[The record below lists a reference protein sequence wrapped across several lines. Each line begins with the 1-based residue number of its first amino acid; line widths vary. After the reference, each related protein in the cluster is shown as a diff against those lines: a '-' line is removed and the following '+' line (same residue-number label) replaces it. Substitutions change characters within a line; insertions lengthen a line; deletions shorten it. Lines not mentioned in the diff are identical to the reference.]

1 MASPV
6 AHTFAG
12 FWTFLILAA
21 QRKVR
26 LCEQW
31 RQYFPQLG
39 ILVLLANLPDVDF
52 FIGHHRGPTHS
63 LAAAVFVALAFSWV
77 WQITPGAWQSAAFY
91 FIAYGSHLLI
101 DLVTGTKLGWNNTSH
116 GVPLFWPAADISSPL
131 ILVYGVRQN
140 PSLWSM
146 DNVWSAF
153 YELLVF
159 GAITVVIL
167 ALRSRKMQNCC

>member
-21 QRKVR
+21 QRKIR
-26 LCEQW
+26 LSEQW
-31 RQYFPQLG
+31 RQYLPHLG

-63 LAAAVFVALAFSWV
+63 LAAAVLVALAFSWV
-77 WQITPGAWQSAAFY
+77 WQITAGLWQSAAFY
-91 FIAYGSHLLI
+91 FTAYGSHLLI
-101 DLVTGTKLGWNNTSH
+101 DLVTGSELGWNNTSH
-116 GVPLFWPAADISSPL
+116 GIPLFWPVAAEMRSPL
-131 ILVYGVRQN
+131 VLVFGVRQN
-140 PSLWSM
+140 PSVWGM
-146 DNVWSAF
+146 DNVWSAL

-167 ALRSRKMQNCC
+167 VLRARKVQTR